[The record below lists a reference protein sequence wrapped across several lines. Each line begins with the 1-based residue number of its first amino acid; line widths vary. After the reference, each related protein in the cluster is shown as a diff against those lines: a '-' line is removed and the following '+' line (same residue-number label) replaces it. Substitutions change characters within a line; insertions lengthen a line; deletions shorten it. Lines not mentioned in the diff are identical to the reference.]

1 MKISTERSREIK
13 GDVGH
18 LTRRAEQ
25 AHEDPEQARPIL
37 HGAHHPKHPDH
48 PKDPKVNVADRLV
61 LTCGVGGCKVV
72 GGRASW

>member
-61 LTCGVGGCKVV
+61 LTWGVGGCKVV
-72 GGRASW
+72 GGRAPW